1 MEKNNYKEVQK
12 LLVIILLAN
21 LVVAALKIITG
32 SIIKSSSLTADGF
45 HSVSDGASNVVGL
58 IGIHFA
64 SKEGDKRHPYGHSK
78 YETLAGLFISIMLF
92 IAAGN
97 VILDAIK
104 KFREPVVPEITIMS
118 LLTLVFTLIIN
129 IAVSTIEH
137 KKGKELN
144 SQILISDSM
153 HTRSDI
159 YISLGVLATLIGVK
173 LGLPIWID
181 PLASLVVAGFII
193 YAAYEIYGDN
203 SHILLDGEAID
214 SEDIKDVVMSF
225 EEVKDIHK
233 IRSRSSIN
241 IINVDLHLV
250 VDPELDVEESH
261 NLVHDIEDAIKEKFN
276 KNLQLIAHV
285 EPYENSNNI
294 SCNNK

>member
-1 MEKNNYKEVQK
+1 
-12 LLVIILLAN
+12 
-21 LVVAALKIITG
+21 
-32 SIIKSSSLTADGF
+32 
-45 HSVSDGASNVVGL
+45 
-58 IGIHFA
+58 
-64 SKEGDKRHPYGHSK
+64 
-78 YETLAGLFISIMLF
+78 
-92 IAAGN
+92 
-97 VILDAIK
+97 
-104 KFREPVVPEITIMS
+104 MS

-129 IAVSTIEH
+129 IAVSTIEY

-159 YISLGVLATLIGVK
+159 YISLGVLATLVGVK
-173 LGLPIWID
+173 LGAPIWID

-193 YAAYEIYGDN
+193 HAGYEIFRDN
-203 SHILLDGEAID
+203 SYILLDGEAIN

-250 VDPELDVEESH
+250 VDSELDVEKSH
-261 NLVHDIEDAIKEKFN
+261 NLVHDIEDAIKDKFN
-276 KNLQLIAHV
+276 KDLHLIAHV
-285 EPYENSNNI
+285 EPYEDSKKVI
-294 SCNNK
+294 S